1 VKQWEPLDHFYRDPL
16 KDAWAQDDSFVKVCG
31 VDLAGVDNS
40 STGGSYHAMVTVLY
54 NTLDG
59 NIYVIDCERA
69 RNLTREA
76 LVSFVRRH
84 LDRNNPDLTVLE
96 EASSGGY
103 VGGLLSRTTRYP
115 LKMVQPKTSKE
126 ERALQIIGLAEGG
139 KIHLPL
145 RATWGDML
153 RAEIADFPGR
163 YSDMVDSL
171 VWALLY
177 CRQLAAARR
186 EDRFYAQQLQ
196 GFSLF
201 GR

>member
-1 VKQWEPLDHFYRDPL
+1 
-16 KDAWAQDDSFVKVCG
+16 
-31 VDLAGVDNS
+31 
-40 STGGSYHAMVTVLY
+40 MVTVLY

-59 NIYVIDCERA
+59 YIYVIDCERA
-69 RNLTREA
+69 RNLTRED

-115 LKMVQPKTSKE
+115 LRMVQPKTSKE
-126 ERALQIIGLAEGG
+126 ERALANHRANRRGQGS
-139 KIHLPL
+139 LPL

-186 EDRFYAQQLQ
+186 EDSFLRASNFRGSACS
-196 GFSLF
+196 GGKRKS
-201 GR
+201 RD

>member
-1 VKQWEPLDHFYRDPL
+1 
-16 KDAWAQDDSFVKVCG
+16 
-31 VDLAGVDNS
+31 
-40 STGGSYHAMVTVLY
+40 
-54 NTLDG
+54 
-59 NIYVIDCERA
+59 
-69 RNLTREA
+69 
-76 LVSFVRRH
+76 
-84 LDRNNPDLTVLE
+84 
-96 EASSGGY
+96 
-103 VGGLLSRTTRYP
+103 
-115 LKMVQPKTSKE
+115 MVQPKTSKE
-126 ERALQIIGLAEGG
+126 ERSLQVISMVEGG

-177 CRQLAAARR
+177 CRQLATARR
-186 EDRFYAQQLQ
+186 EDNFYARQLQ

>member
-1 VKQWEPLDHFYRDPL
+1 
-16 KDAWAQDDSFVKVCG
+16 
-31 VDLAGVDNS
+31 
-40 STGGSYHAMVTVLY
+40 
-54 NTLDG
+54 
-59 NIYVIDCERA
+59 
-69 RNLTREA
+69 
-76 LVSFVRRH
+76 VRRH

-139 KIHLPL
+139 KVHLPL

-153 RAEIADFPGR
+153 RAELADFPGR

-186 EDRFYAQQLQ
+186 EDSFYAQQLQ